1 MRATGAVVDVET
13 LAGANH
19 AYDQRER
26 SPLSLLAFDA
36 GLRED
41 ARRIVAAWLAETAPP
56 DR

>member
-1 MRATGAVVDVET
+1 VET